1 MNGFRSDDDL
11 RLVNERI
18 HALHVDAARQRLVR
32 RAAAPT
38 SPATPHRSLGAALGW
53 TGKQA
58 TQLARE
64 RREFAGQ
71 PALSDDSSV
80 AAGCEAAPDMA

>member
-32 RAAAPT
+32 QAAAPT
-38 SPATPHRSLGAALGW
+38 PTAAPRRSLGARPRMDPSRA
-53 TGKQA
+53 
-58 TQLARE
+58 ARPA
-64 RREFAGQ
+64 RIAGRAMTPSASTSQ
-71 PALSDDSSV
+71 TAFDRMGACV
-80 AAGCEAAPDMA
+80 